1 MYKGYR
7 IAFIKSPTLTKEEFQ
22 AFDNFVLYSFSKLNY
37 EGRYFVNCISLT
49 KMKV

>member
-22 AFDNFVLYSFSKLNY
+22 AFDNFVFYTALVK
-37 EGRYFVNCISLT
+37 
-49 KMKV
+49 